1 MFEQDTD
8 NEPGTRMIRYFQQD
22 ISKSELEELNQWL
35 QESPE
40 NKESFFQLKNIHD
53 VICNHTQLSAEEIE
67 KSWQKMET
75 RMASATVTQPT
86 HVLGKKTVI
95 RSLRYIAVAAV
106 ASLAGFIFNHY
117 YTTQHRQP
125 VTPSF
130 VVEEIHY
137 HEIHVPKGGKPN
149 SITLADGTNVQ
160 LNVASTLRYPTNFSA
175 ANRDIFLDGEALFDV
190 MPTDETPFMVHL
202 PHQTITVHGTSFN
215 VEAYQDESSHK
226 ITLLSGSV
234 SLETNNHE
242 GELISHLYLKPGQK
256 ASFDIVSEAI
266 AVEQVD
272 ISVANLWVHG
282 EYKFKD
288 ETLAQ
293 IVKRLEKYYDV
304 NIGLDDDLKNIRYTG
319 TLSFNQQ
326 IEKVLGIINYDKI
339 FNVRQNG
346 NSIYITKK

>member
-8 NEPGTRMIRYFQQD
+8 NEPGVRMIRYFQQD
-22 ISKSELEELNQWL
+22 ISKTELEELYQWL

-53 VICNHTQLSAEEIE
+53 SIRNHTQLSAEEIE

-75 RMASATVTQPT
+75 RIASSTDTQPT
-86 HVLGKKTVI
+86 LVLGKKTII

-106 ASLAGFIFNHY
+106 ACFVGFIFNHY
-117 YTTQHRQP
+117 YQSQHMQP
-125 VTPSF
+125 LMPTL
-130 VVEEIHY
+130 VEEISY
-137 HEIHVPKGGKPN
+137 HEIHISKGGKPG
-149 SITLADGTNVQ
+149 SITLADGTNIQ
-160 LNVASTLRYPTNFSA
+160 LNVASTLRYPANFSA
-175 ANRDIFLDGEALFDV
+175 ANRDVFLDGEAMFDV
-190 MPTDETPFMVHL
+190 MPNDETPFMVHL
-202 PHQTITVHGTSFN
+202 QHQTITVHGTSFN
-215 VEAYQDESSHK
+215 VEAYPDESSHK

-234 SLETNNHE
+234 SLETNNRK

-256 ASFDIVSEAI
+256 ASFDITSEAI

-288 ETLAQ
+288 ETLEQ

-319 TLSFNQQ
+319 TISFNQRMEQ
-326 IEKVLGIINYDKI
+326 VLDIINYDNNFK
-339 FNVRQNG
+339 FRQNG
-346 NSIYITKK
+346 NSISITKK